1 MSTEFNCT
9 ITFVYAAIAQARRML
24 PWDDLCTA
32 AQNITGPWI
41 VVDDF
46 NVISSWAEKK
56 GGARRD
62 NGAMAEFN
70 EFQMHAGL
78 SDAGFSNN
86 RTEEHQI
93 WMRLDRVLIN
103 GFALALL
110 PDLRVEHLAKVASD
124 HTPLLIKCGG
134 STRKP
139 AAFKYLRAWHSHAEF
154 LSVVEDEWPKHSHA
168 NPILA
173 FALKL
178 KVLAD
183 KAKAQWVAD
192 GDRNT
197 TLFHAMIKARRAKN
211 RARIET
217 PEGTFIEDR
226 MAIGSLAHV
235 HFKGVLGDDD
245 NDRLTAIP
253 DEEEIHQ
260 VIKNLNPASAPCP
273 DGFTG
278 HFYHHCWQIIKMDL
292 VRAIRAFFL
301 GTPLPSS
308 ISSTNLVLIP
318 KKPTIERIDQLRP
331 ISFCN
336 FIHKIISSILNSRL
350 RPVLPRIISQGQCG
364 FIPGRSMMDSI
375 ALAHDLTCHIN
386 NGHRG
391 GNIIMKI
398 DMSKAYDRVSWLFL
412 IRTPKAM
419 GFSDRWCDLIFRN
432 ISNCYYSVLWDG
444 SSFGHFKSNQGV
456 RQGDP
461 LSPSLF
467 VICMEVFSRMI
478 HHGGRSGRIE
488 PFFTK
493 TGVVQISHLLYADD
507 MLIFT
512 NGLKHSLERLLAI
525 INLYC
530 ANSGQQLNPLKS
542 TIFFDDH
549 IPEERRRSI
558 LRITGFAAGAFPTIY
573 LGAPLFPGRVK
584 IIHFQGIEDKIRTRI
599 GGWIGNLLSMG
610 GKIIIIE
617 SILNSL
623 LTHILAALPTPVT
636 VINRISSL
644 FASFLWDNNGQKR
657 RHWVNWTDI
666 CRPHEAGGLGI
677 RNLNNVRKALHYKMA
692 WRCMQSTELWGR
704 LKWLPLHN
712 ALDDLTYRQMLLDV
726 LPDHGKHDL
735 RHINTSNLTD
745 QLVWERSTDG
755 AFSTKAFTLC
765 VNSPKAL
772 NPKLNMVWHRWL
784 PPRISVFLWR
794 LYQRA
799 LATDDTILS
808 CGLSLASKCR
818 CCAHPASESLQHLFV
833 QSDLASQIWSRGSTT
848 WNIQRAW
855 TLPHIWRAWF
865 SKTSAKPSWT
875 PFRSFGR
882 AVDSGKSGSCE
893 TKFSMTGLLTA
904 SSLKSSTGSK
914 LSPRKFTC
922 HTLPP
927 LATTSLS
934 SPYRSLSLTAL
945 APNGK
950 PGRQVLTASPSIWL
964 MSIRP
969 LVLME
974 PSSSG
979 II

>member
-1 MSTEFNCT
+1 
-9 ITFVYAAIAQARRML
+9 
-24 PWDDLCTA
+24 
-32 AQNITGPWI
+32 
-41 VVDDF
+41 
-46 NVISSWAEKK
+46 
-56 GGARRD
+56 
-62 NGAMAEFN
+62 
-70 EFQMHAGL
+70 
-78 SDAGFSNN
+78 
-86 RTEEHQI
+86 
-93 WMRLDRVLIN
+93 MRLDRTLIN
-103 GFALALL
+103 GAALALL
-110 PDLRVEHLAKVASD
+110 PDLRVDHLARVASD
-124 HTPLLIKCGG
+124 HVPLLIKCGG
-134 STRKP
+134 HTRKP
-139 AAFKYLRAWHSHAEF
+139 AGFKYLRAWHTHAEF

-178 KVLAD
+178 KGLRRKLKHWNWTIFGNLKHRINDLIKKVEDLEAAIQHTWNVDTEAANIHTKTQLASTQRLFYQVLAD

-226 MAIGSLAHV
+226 IVIGNLAHD
-235 HFKGVLGDDD
+235 HFKEVLGGFSVCPPNNAFYNIAPDIKDED
-245 NDRLTAIP
+245 NDRLTTIP
-253 DEEEIHQ
+253 DDEEIHQ
-260 VIKNLNPASAPCP
+260 AIKNLNPSSAPGP
-273 DGFTG
+273 DGFSG
-278 HFYHHCWQIIKMDL
+278 HFYLHCWQIIRMDL

-318 KKPTIERIDQLRP
+318 KKPTIDRIDQLRP
-331 ISFCN
+331 ISLCN

-350 RPVLPRIISQGQCG
+350 RLVLPRIISQEQCG
-364 FIPGRSMMDSI
+364 FILGRNMMDSI
-375 ALAHDLTCHIN
+375 ALAHELTCHIH

-412 IRTPKAM
+412 IRTLKAM
-419 GFSDRWCDLIFRN
+419 GFNDRWCDLIFRN
-432 ISNCYYSVLWDG
+432 MSNCFYSVLWDD

-461 LSPSLF
+461 LSPALF

-478 HHGGRSGRIE
+478 HQGDRSGRIK

-493 TGVVQISHLLYADD
+493 VGAVQVSHLLYADD

-512 NGLKHSLERLLAI
+512 NGSKLSYERLFVI

-542 TIFFDDH
+542 FIFFDDH
-549 IPEERRRSI
+549 IPEERRRTI
-558 LRITGFAAGAFPTIY
+558 LRTTGFTAGLFPTTY

-692 WRCMQSTELWGR
+692 CRCMQSTELWGR
-704 LKWLPLHN
+704 
-712 ALDDLTYRQMLLDV
+712 
-726 LPDHGKHDL
+726 
-735 RHINTSNLTD
+735 
-745 QLVWERSTDG
+745 
-755 AFSTKAFTLC
+755 
-765 VNSPKAL
+765 
-772 NPKLNMVWHRWL
+772 
-784 PPRISVFLWR
+784 
-794 LYQRA
+794 
-799 LATDDTILS
+799 
-808 CGLSLASKCR
+808 
-818 CCAHPASESLQHLFV
+818 
-833 QSDLASQIWSRGSTT
+833 
-848 WNIQRAW
+848 
-855 TLPHIWRAWF
+855 
-865 SKTSAKPSWT
+865 
-875 PFRSFGR
+875 
-882 AVDSGKSGSCE
+882 
-893 TKFSMTGLLTA
+893 
-904 SSLKSSTGSK
+904 
-914 LSPRKFTC
+914 
-922 HTLPP
+922 
-927 LATTSLS
+927 
-934 SPYRSLSLTAL
+934 
-945 APNGK
+945 
-950 PGRQVLTASPSIWL
+950 
-964 MSIRP
+964 
-969 LVLME
+969 
-974 PSSSG
+974 
-979 II
+979 